1 MCKNGEMQT
10 AGKNFHTGMLY
21 FLGPNVL
28 YYPYLGRILPFAGK
42 TGGAVNV

>member
-10 AGKNFHTGMLY
+10 EGENFHTGMLY
-21 FLGPNVL
+21 FPGPNVL
-28 YYPYLGRILPFAGK
+28 YYLYLGRILPFCRE